1 MEDGIARN
9 GNVSSTKKSHV
20 ANISVTRRRTHV
32 PPTAAVPTLGRV
44 HEFFGPDGRLA
55 QVLPGY
61 EPRPEQAALADAV
74 EAALAADEHL
84 LAEAGTGTGKSLA
97 YLIPALE
104 SGRRVVV
111 STATKALQEQ
121 LLTKD
126 VPIAAAALGRE
137 VRVAVLKGRQNYLCR
152 HALHGFELLGGQ
164 LFPRAEDT
172 AAFDALR
179 GWIDTTETGDRA
191 ELEAEP
197 PQTVWAEIAVG
208 ADRCLGRFCAF
219 AGTCFTEAARER
231 ASHAELVI
239 ANHALY
245 FADLGLRSRT
255 DSPAVLPEHDA
266 VVFDEAHR
274 LEESAATWLGGRIS
288 GPVIHRLLRD
298 VDRACREAAVPVPAR
313 AVDRVE
319 GAGLRLLEA
328 VAPSTGRRRL
338 REIPAEP
345 AGALRARLAELAAAL
360 TGKHD
365 EVDAVAARA
374 LRLAADVDACLEADD
389 ANRVVWAEPD
399 LLAWAPIDVG
409 GPLAELLWDTGPT
422 AVLVSATLTVGGEFG
437 FLRER
442 LGLSE
447 GHELAVGSP
456 YDFREQALLYLPQ
469 HLPDPRADDAL
480 ERSVEE
486 VVALCRLSAGRALVL
501 TSSYRALQAIAAGLR
516 ARVPYPVLAQGEA
529 PRERLLERFRDEVD
543 SVLVATST
551 FWQGIDV
558 PGESLSLLVIHK
570 LPFSVPSEPLV
581 EGRCERITAL
591 GGDPF
596 REYVLPEAVLQLR
609 QGFGRLVRSHADT
622 GVIAILDP
630 RVRASRYG
638 HAFLESL
645 PPCPV
650 TSERAVVADFFGA
663 EALTAA

>member
-1 MEDGIARN
+1 VD
-9 GNVSSTKKSHV
+9 
-20 ANISVTRRRTHV
+20 
-32 PPTAAVPTLGRV
+32 AV
-44 HEFFGPDGRLA
+44 FGPGGRLA
-55 QVLPGY
+55 EVLRGY
-61 EPRPEQAALADAV
+61 EPRPEQAALAEAV
-74 EAALAADEHL
+74 DSALFAEEHL

-104 SGRRVVV
+104 SGRRVVI

-164 LFPRAEDT
+164 LFPRPEDG
-172 AAFDALR
+172 AAFDGMR
-179 GWIDTTETGDRA
+179 DWIDTTATGDRA
-191 ELEAEP
+191 ELEFEP
-197 PQTVWAEIAVG
+197 PESVWMELAVG

-219 AGTCFTEAARER
+219 AGNCFTEAARDR
-231 ASHAELVI
+231 ASRAELVI
-239 ANHALY
+239 TNHALY
-245 FADLGLRSRT
+245 FADLGMRSRT

-298 VDRACREAAVPVPAR
+298 IDRACREAAVPVPAR

-319 GAGLRLLEA
+319 GSALRLLQA
-328 VAPSTGRRRL
+328 VAPESGRRRL

-345 AGALRARLAELAAAL
+345 AESLHARLGELAATL

-365 EVDAVAARA
+365 EVDAVAVRA
-374 LRLAADVDACLEADD
+374 LRLAGDVGACLEADD

-399 LLAWAPIDVG
+399 LLAWAPVDVG
-409 GPLAELLWDTGPT
+409 GALTELLWEGGPVS
-422 AVLVSATLTVGGEFG
+422 VLVSATLTVGGEFG
-437 FLRER
+437 FVRER
-442 LGLSE
+442 LGLVE
-447 GHELAVGSP
+447 ANEIAVGSP
-456 YDFREQALLYLPQ
+456 YDFREQALLYLPR
-469 HLPDPRADDAL
+469 HLPDPRGDAPL
-480 ERSVEE
+480 EPAVEE
-486 VVALCRLSAGRALVL
+486 VAALCRISAGRALVL
-501 TSSYRALQAIAAGLR
+501 TSSYRALSAFAAGLR
-516 ARVPYPVLAQGEA
+516 NRLPYEVLAQGEA
-529 PRERLLERFRDEVD
+529 PRERLLERFREDVD

-570 LPFSVPSEPLV
+570 LPFSVPNEPLV
-581 EGRCERITAL
+581 EARCERIGAL

-596 REYVLPEAVLQLR
+596 REYMLPEAVLQLR
-609 QGFGRLVRSHADT
+609 QGFGRLVRSHSDT

-630 RVRASRYG
+630 RVRSQWYG
-638 HAFLESL
+638 RAFLDSL
-645 PPCPV
+645 PPSPV
-650 TSERAVVADFFGA
+650 TSDRAAVADFFGA
-663 EALTAA
+663 GALTLA

>member
-1 MEDGIARN
+1 VDG
-9 GNVSSTKKSHV
+9 
-20 ANISVTRRRTHV
+20 
-32 PPTAAVPTLGRV
+32 
-44 HEFFGPDGRLA
+44 FFGPGGRLDLA
-55 QVLPGY
+55 LPGY
-61 EPRPEQAALADAV
+61 EPRSEQAALAEAV
-74 EAALAADEHL
+74 EAALASDEHL

-126 VPIAAAALGRE
+126 VPVAAAALGRE

-152 HALHGFELLGGQ
+152 HGLHGFELLGGQ
-164 LFPRAEDT
+164 LFPGAEDA
-172 AAFDALR
+172 AAFDAMR

-191 ELEAEP
+191 ELEVEP
-197 PQTVWAEIAVG
+197 PGAVWAEISVG

-266 VVFDEAHR
+266 VIFDEAHR

-288 GPVIHRLLRD
+288 GPVLHRLLRD
-298 VDRACREAAVPVPAR
+298 VDRACRESALPVPAR

-319 GAGLRLLEA
+319 AAGLRLLGA
-328 VAPSTGRRRL
+328 VAPASGRRRL

-345 AGALRARLAELAAAL
+345 AETLRMRLTELAAAL
-360 TGKHD
+360 TGKKD
-365 EVDAVAARA
+365 DVDAVAARA

-389 ANRVVWAEPD
+389 GNRVVWAEPD

-409 GPLAELLWDTGPT
+409 GALSELLWDSGPT
-422 AVLVSATLTVGGEFG
+422 AILVSATLATAGEFG
-437 FLRER
+437 FVRER
-442 LGLSE
+442 LGLAE
-447 GHELAVGSP
+447 ANELAVGSP

-480 ERSVEE
+480 DRVAEE
-486 VVALCRLSAGRALVL
+486 VAALCRISAGRALVL
-501 TSSYRALQAIAAGLR
+501 TSSYRALEAVAAGIRGL
-516 ARVPYPVLAQGEA
+516 VPYEVLVQGEA
-529 PRERLLERFRDEVD
+529 PRERLLERFREEVA

-558 PGESLSLLVIHK
+558 PGESLSLLVIDK
-570 LPFSVPSEPLV
+570 LPFSAPGDPLY
-581 EGRCERITAL
+581 EARCERIGAL
-591 GGDPF
+591 GGDWF
-596 REYVLPEAVLQLR
+596 REYALPAAVLQLR
-609 QGFGRLVRSHADT
+609 QGFGRLIRSHADS

-630 RVRASRYG
+630 RLRSRPYG
-638 HAFLESL
+638 RAFLESL
-645 PPCPV
+645 PACPV
-650 TSERAVVADFFGA
+650 TSDRAAVAAFFGA